1 MPDSV
6 APVLRQRGH
15 KVELLREIMPI
26 DSPDLVVATLGD
38 MEGAILVSCDHD
50 FDAIAPRVLKGMR
63 ARFRRLS
70 RLSIRCSELHAA
82 RRIGEA
88 IELIELEYR
97 LAQQRPD
104 KRLFIEIQTTL
115 IKTNR

>member
-1 MPDSV
+1 MPV
-6 APVLRQRGH
+6 
-15 KVELLREIMPI
+15 

-50 FDAIAPRVLKGMR
+50 FDAIAPRILRGMR

-70 RLSIRCSELHAA
+70 RLSIRCPEFHAA
-82 RRIGEA
+82 RRVGEA
-88 IELIELEYR
+88 IELIELEYK
-97 LAQQRPD
+97 LAQQRRD
-104 KRLFIEIQTTL
+104 KRLFIEIRTTL